1 MDTPNKVRI
10 EICGSRYV
18 ISSPE
23 PPEYVKRLANEI
35 EEKVKGIMD
44 HNGSA
49 TLTDAYL
56 LTLLSYADLYEKSEE
71 NADHI
76 RSQLTEYLEDA
87 ARARIEA
94 DEAKREID
102 KLRRE
107 VNLLRQNIGRD
118 H

>member
-1 MDTPNKVRI
+1 MDKPNKVRI

-35 EEKVKGIMD
+35 EDRVQSVI
-44 HNGSA
+44 NGNSSA

-56 LTLLSYADLYEKSEE
+56 LTLLSYADLYEKSEQ

-76 RSQLTEYLEDA
+76 RGQLTEYLEDA

-94 DEAKREID
+94 DESKREID

-107 VNLLRQNIGRD
+107 VNLLRQNIGRE